1 MEFKIIIIQKTKTI
15 IRKIKI
21 KNCLFIITKKVNNSK
36 TKRRITIKI

>member
-21 KNCLFIITKKVNNSK
+21 KNCLLIIKKKVNNSK